1 VVNIKVENKQLEC
14 MRCGF
19 RWTPRKTDVRQ
30 CPRCKSAYWDTPKE
44 RAELPKIQKRKLKPK
59 QPMQ

>member
-44 RAELPKIQKRKLKPK
+44 RAELPKIQKRKLK
-59 QPMQ
+59 